1 MVKKYYHKRSVSAS
15 RKNALG
21 GPCRPIP
28 IACNS
33 SLELE
38 FFESK
43 GSEGNCSRKPF
54 AAIKC
59 SKEGIRA
66 FSQFFWKVLCVIWWL
81 VSTTLKVREQLRVM
95 NEIKVCALEVGLI
108 RHSVPQAEVIVC
120 LYQEEMMCIYLVL
133 RKIWLFVIWS
143 AMDSVFGF

>member
-1 MVKKYYHKRSVSAS
+1 DKNGGEVLPQEVSVHFPKRMPW
-15 RKNALG
+15 G

-43 GSEGNCSRKPF
+43 GSEGNCGRKPF

-66 FSQFFWKVLCVIWWL
+66 FSQFCWKVLCVIWWF
-81 VSTTLKVREQLRVM
+81 VKQRLRY
-95 NEIKVCALEVGLI
+95 EA
-108 RHSVPQAEVIVC
+108 A
-120 LYQEEMMCIYLVL
+120 
-133 RKIWLFVIWS
+133 
-143 AMDSVFGF
+143 D